1 MSSNFKL
8 YSKYYDLLY
17 NDKDYHSEIEYISKL
32 LTAYSSR
39 VQNIL
44 EFGSGTGKHGLLLKN
59 KGYRVYG
66 LERSEEMVAT
76 AQKDGLSCE
85 VADISKFSL
94 KTKFDAVI
102 AMFHVVSYLTSN
114 ESLIAA
120 FENACKHLSQNGVF
134 IFDVWYSPAVYT
146 LKAIPRIK
154 RFENEEISI
163 TRIAEPKIDNNQ
175 NMVNVN
181 YSIIAKEIPQDNYN
195 MFKECHPM
203 RHFSIPE
210 IDLLAKH
217 TGFEILQ
224 AEEFLTGSEPSENT
238 WGVCFILKKR

>member
-94 KTKFDAVI
+94 KT
-102 AMFHVVSYLTSN
+102 
-114 ESLIAA
+114 
-120 FENACKHLSQNGVF
+120 
-134 IFDVWYSPAVYT
+134 
-146 LKAIPRIK
+146 
-154 RFENEEISI
+154 
-163 TRIAEPKIDNNQ
+163 
-175 NMVNVN
+175 
-181 YSIIAKEIPQDNYN
+181 
-195 MFKECHPM
+195 
-203 RHFSIPE
+203 
-210 IDLLAKH
+210 
-217 TGFEILQ
+217 
-224 AEEFLTGSEPSENT
+224 
-238 WGVCFILKKR
+238 